1 MTTITLPPDIAD
13 PLTEAAR
20 KQGKSPEQLALDS
33 LRKLFVAAVSNE
45 HRTEQSLFDFLAGHI
60 GTIAGS
66 SEALS
71 EKCGQRFA
79 DGLVTKYQSKTP

>member
-1 MTTITLPPDIAD
+1 MTTITIPPEIAD

-33 LRKLFVAAVSNE
+33 LRKLFVPTTSDE
-45 HRTEQSLFDFLAGHI
+45 HGVEHSLYDFLAGHI

-66 SEALS
+66 AEAISAWRSSL
-71 EKCGQRFA
+71 
-79 DGLVTKYQSKTP
+79 